1 MTTRTHSRS
10 LHRTTSLR
18 RLDWIA
24 ALLLSVV
31 GAGGMV
37 HIVTTTTPIAGPVAG
52 GLSFGEYAQAFFN
65 APNVGVVALL
75 LLALTVA
82 TWGGAWFVVRLLHW
96 RFQPAYEPLKV
107 WRQSLWVALFVG
119 TGAWL
124 QLSRALSIAMAALI
138 AGVLALIEVYLNV
151 RERRD

>member
-1 MTTRTHSRS
+1 V
-10 LHRTTSLR
+10 R
-18 RLDWIA
+18 RFDRHAPWWGWIA
-24 ALLLSVV
+24 ALFLLVV
-31 GAGGMV
+31 GAGGV
-37 HIVTTTTPIAGPVAG
+37 YHIVTTTTPIAGPADG

-65 APNVGVVALL
+65 SPNVAVVALL
-75 LLALTVA
+75 LSALTVA

-96 RFQPAYEPLKV
+96 RFQPEFEPLKV

-119 TGAWL
+119 IGAWL
-124 QLSRALSIAMAALI
+124 QLSRALTLAMAVLV